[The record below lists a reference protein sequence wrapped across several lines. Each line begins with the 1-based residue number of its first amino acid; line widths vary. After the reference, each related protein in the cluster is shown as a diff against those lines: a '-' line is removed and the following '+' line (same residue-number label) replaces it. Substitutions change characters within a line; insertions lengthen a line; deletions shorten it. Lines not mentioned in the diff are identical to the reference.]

1 MDWVAIFQQAGFP
14 VLVAI
19 GLAMFTRD
27 QLKREQKRADERETS
42 MATRIQHLEDKIEN
56 TLVSLVNE
64 CKDTLGECNET
75 MRQATAAFSRNE
87 IGTDTRRAIKSLADH
102 KEST

>member
-1 MDWVAIFQQAGFP
+1 MDWVNLLQTFGFP
-14 VLVAI
+14 TVVAI
-19 GLAMFTRD
+19 GMALFTRD
-27 QLKREQKRADERETS
+27 QIKREQKRADERETA
-42 MATRIQHLEDKIEN
+42 MASRIQHLEDKIEN

-87 IGTDTRRAIKSLADH
+87 LGQSTRRAIKDLAKEDH
-102 KEST
+102 R